1 MVEKRCLIDRAR
13 VIIEAARDCE
23 VDRKILL
30 RHAEGRK
37 VLRHRRELVEA
48 EIERFVS
55 AAIALEA
62 FQYLR
67 VCAADGDKLQNL
79 VRKLPAQATVV
90 HENFSDLLGANLIE
104 LVDRAHDVA
113 RLFG

>member
-1 MVEKRCLIDRAR
+1 MIEQRRLIDCAG
-13 VIIEAARDCE
+13 VVIEAARDCE

-30 RHAEGRK
+30 RHAEGRE
-37 VLRHRRELVEA
+37 VLRHRRELIEA

-62 FQYLR
+62 FQHLR

-79 VRKLPAQATVV
+79 VRELLRQPAVV
-90 HENFSDLLGANLIE
+90 HENFSDLLRANFIE
-104 LVDRAHDVA
+104 LIDRAHDIA

>member
-1 MVEKRCLIDRAR
+1 MVEKRRLIDCAG
-13 VIIEAARDCE
+13 VVIEAARDCE

-30 RHAEGRK
+30 RHTEGRK

-48 EIERFVS
+48 EIERLVS
-55 AAIALEA
+55 AAIALERS
-62 FQYLR
+62 QYLGVR
-67 VCAADGDKLQNL
+67 AADGDKLQNL
-79 VRKLPAQATVV
+79 VRKLPAQAAVV

-104 LVDRAHDVA
+104 LIDRAHDIA